1 MFGFWWRLEK
11 HECWVSWLANNCGMG
26 GGCYGLYIYIYTY
39 IHIYTY
45 IYIYIHI
52 YIVLSSLLS
61 YSSSVTSS
69 MFILIMICFPVI
81 SFACSYSASK
91 KKVIKEPRTD
101 GHVKAYGMIVT
112 YISSSIFERYY
123 YTLCPATSATIYVA
137 FFTHHP
143 GSGDG
148 SPTNTGVVVLL
159 KLCKPIACLQMFF

>member
-26 GGCYGLYIYIYTY
+26 CGCYGLYIY
-39 IHIYTY
+39 
-45 IYIYIHI
+45 I

-61 YSSSVTSS
+61 YSTSVTSS

-112 YISSSIFERYY
+112 YISSSIFEMYY
-123 YTLCPATSATIYVA
+123 YTLCPATSATIYIA

-148 SPTNTGVVVLL
+148 SPTNTGVVVLF